1 MGFKVIIVGGSVSG
15 LSVANMLE
23 RFDIDYV
30 LLEGYPNIA
39 PQVGASI
46 GILPNGFR
54 ILDQL
59 GCYEPILDIAGECRY
74 TLGSVRGPDGLPL
87 TAASETS
94 LSVHFEK
101 RTGYPSIFIDRQMLL
116 QVLYNNIKHKDRVL
130 PNKRVTRVE
139 WTSNGAR
146 VHTKDGSIFDG
157 DIVVGADGIHSKV
170 RDEMW
175 RLGKEQSPGYFPVD
189 EHSRIPVTTRCI
201 FGISNRPPNY
211 GGRSQQGVRGRGHS
225 YLVIAAPMNRTYWF
239 LFDGLPETEY
249 GDGISKYSEADEEAL
264 VKVHRDDPITEDMTF
279 GELYDRKIMS
289 TLVPLEE
296 YVFEKW
302 HYKRI
307 ITIGDSAH
315 KIDPA
320 SGQGGNGAI
329 EAAALLVNSLVQHLK
344 TSPQGLSESQIETAL
359 SKVHTLRYERSRNLV
374 AQAHL
379 LQKISSQ
386 RMPCASLF
394 SYLLPLFGPTAFAD
408 VVVPVCSAAPR
419 IEDIPLPNRP
429 HSVPFE
435 DELPAKP
442 FKGNFAK
449 QVPWTLACGLGILG
463 YFALGKNAIQ
473 TETGMA
479 KIFQQLG
486 TGGALSKLADLKS
499 PTGLFISLIPTLSTW
514 MIEGFRNRSV
524 LDPLSWMTLQSV
536 FCTLAGPTSL
546 PTFFS
551 LFSVFFSS
559 PSITQR
565 PVRTNIAKSIV
576 PGMVLSYIVPT
587 LGAFLIQDT
596 KYVHQFGLIWRAYP
610 LLCVVFTRGIAALRA
625 GRDKKVDRKDSKHN
639 NEKKPLDFITD
650 HELEMYKGEDVPVL
664 KSVHGSA
671 FAACIILPLAIKFVS
686 NVGAHVPESRLDLI
700 LPMLGSV
707 PMIGVI
713 NAASSLI
720 YCSYSAWQLRSL
732 GFVKTREAL
741 IGGLASLAALGFA
754 GPGAAIAAVS
764 YWRESVISGLGK
776 LYS

>member
-30 LLEGYPNIA
+30 LLEAYPTIA

-74 TLGSVRGPDGLPL
+74 TLGSIRGPDGLPL

-116 QVLYNNIKHKDRVL
+116 QVLHNNIKHKYRVL

-146 VHTKDGSIFDG
+146 VHTKDGSTFDG

-189 EHSRIPVTTRCI
+189 ETSRVPVTTRCI

-211 GGRSQQGVRGRGHS
+211 GSRSQQGVFGRGHS

-239 LFDGLPETEY
+239 LFEGLPDTEY
-249 GDGISKYSEADEEAL
+249 GDGISRYSKADEEAL
-264 VKVHRDDPITEDMTF
+264 VKAHREDPITEDMTF

-296 YVFEKW
+296 YVFQKW

-315 KIDPA
+315 KVDPA

-359 SKVHTLRYERSRNLV
+359 SKVHTRRYERSRNLV

-379 LQKISSQ
+379 LQQISSQ
-386 RMPCASLF
+386 RMPCAGLF

-419 IEDIPLPNRP
+419 IEGIPLPNRP
-429 HSVPFE
+429 HCVPFE

-442 FKGNFAK
+442 FKGSFTK
-449 QVPWTLACGLGILG
+449 QVPWIVACGLGVLG
-463 YFALGKNAIQ
+463 YLALGNNAIQ
-473 TETGMA
+473 AEAGIV
-479 KIFQQLG
+479 KVFQHLG
-486 TGGALSKLADLKS
+486 TGGAFSKMAGLKS
-499 PTGLFISLIPTLSTW
+499 STGLLISLIPCLSTW
-514 MIEGFRNRSV
+514 MIEGSRNRSV
-524 LDPLSWMTLQSV
+524 LDPLSWMTFQSGL
-536 FCTLAGPTSL
+536 FTLAGPTSL
-546 PTFFS
+546 PIVFN
-551 LFSVFFSS
+551 LLSVLFSS

-565 PVRTNIAKSIV
+565 PVRTNVAKSIV
-576 PGMVLSYIVPT
+576 PGMVLGYMVPT

-596 KYVHQFGLIWRAYP
+596 KHVHQLGLVWRAHP
-610 LLCVVFTRGIAALRA
+610 LLCVVFTRGLAALRA
-625 GRDKKVDRKDSKHN
+625 GRVKNVVCREPKHN
-639 NEKKPLDFITD
+639 EEKPLDFITD
-650 HELEMYKGEDVPVL
+650 HEVEMYKGEDVPIL

-671 FAACIILPLAIKFVS
+671 FAACILLPIIMKFVS
-686 NVGAHVPESRLDLI
+686 SVDASRFDLTM
-700 LPMLGSV
+700 PMLGSV
-707 PMIGVI
+707 PMIGAI
-713 NAASSLI
+713 NAASSVI

-741 IGGLASLAALGFA
+741 IGGLASLAALGLA
-754 GPGAAIAAVS
+754 GPGAAVAAVS
-764 YWRESVISGLGK
+764 YWRESVVSGLVQ
-776 LYS
+776 LYI

>member
-1 MGFKVIIVGGSVSG
+1 MGFKVVIVGGSVSG

-23 RFDIDYV
+23 RFGIDYV
-30 LLEGYPNIA
+30 LLEAYPHIA

-87 TAASETS
+87 TASSETS

-116 QVLYNNIKHKDRVL
+116 QVLYSNIKHKDRIL

-139 WTSNGAR
+139 FIANGAR
-146 VHTKDGSIFDG
+146 VHTKDGSTFDG

-189 EHSRIPVTTRCI
+189 ETSRVPVSTRCI

-211 GGRSQQGVRGRGHS
+211 GSRSQQGVRGLGHS
-225 YLVIAAPMNRTYWF
+225 YLVIAAPMDRTYWF
-239 LFDGLPETEY
+239 LFDGLPDTEY
-249 GDGISKYSEADEEAL
+249 GKGISKYSKVDEEGL
-264 VKVHRDDPITEDMTF
+264 VKAHRDDPITEDMTF

-296 YVFEKW
+296 YVFDKW

-344 TSPQGLSESQIETAL
+344 TCRQGLSETQIETAFAN
-359 SKVHTLRYERSRNLV
+359 VHTLRYERSRNLV

-386 RMPCASLF
+386 RMPFASLF
-394 SYLLPLFGPTAFAD
+394 AYLLPLFGPTAFAD

-419 IEDIPLPNRP
+419 IEGIPLPNRP
-429 HSVPFE
+429 HCVPYE

-442 FKGNFAK
+442 FKSNLAK

-463 YFALGKNAIQ
+463 YFALGKKAIPGG
-473 TETGMA
+473 TGIAET
-479 KIFQQLG
+479 FQQFG
-486 TGGALSKLADLKS
+486 NGGALAKLTSLQSA
-499 PTGLFISLIPTLSTW
+499 TGIAISLIPTISTW
-514 MIEGFRNRSV
+514 MIEGSRNRSV
-524 LDPLSWMTLQSV
+524 LDPLCWTSLQAVVYS
-536 FCTLAGPTSL
+536 LAGPTSI
-546 PTFFS
+546 PTLFS
-551 LFSVFFSS
+551 LSSILFSS

-565 PVRTNIAKSIV
+565 PVSTKVAKSIV
-576 PGMVLSYIVPT
+576 PGMVLGYVAPT
-587 LGAFLIQDT
+587 VGALLVQDT
-596 KYVHQFGLIWRAYP
+596 NYVHQLGLIWRAHP
-610 LLCVVFTRGIAALRA
+610 LLCVAFTRGIAALRS
-625 GRDKKVDRKDSKHN
+625 GSDEKMRCNEPEKN
-639 NEKKPLDFITD
+639 NDKKPLDFISD
-650 HELEMYKGEDVPVL
+650 QELEMYNGADVPIL
-664 KSVHGSA
+664 KSVHGFA
-671 FAACIILPLAIKFVS
+671 FATSIVLPLALKLAS
-686 NVGAHVPESRLDLI
+686 NVGAHVPGSQVDAV
-700 LPMLGSV
+700 LPMMGSV
-707 PMIGVI
+707 STISAI
-713 NAASSLI
+713 NATSSLV
-720 YCSYSAWQLRSL
+720 YCIYSAWQLRSL
-732 GFVKTREAL
+732 GFVKTQQAL
-741 IGGLASLAALGFA
+741 IGGVASLAVLGLS
-754 GPGAAIAAVS
+754 GPGAAIAGVF
-764 YWRESVISGLGK
+764 YWRESVISGLAK
-776 LYS
+776 MYA